1 MHKFGQNVYIF
12 SRGQAH
18 AFPPPSAVGAKWGLA
33 TPGPGAPAAEGGGGG
48 NARHPGGPP
57 QGRPLPLSWLNGAV
71 LDVLDAAIAKN
82 RSIPDPH
89 RLLGGNCPVA
99 FPREVLGLPQGPN
112 SAQPASTGSC
122 QNSLC
127 RSGGVVSN
135 DGFPTGG
142 VQPRYLLAGPRMPWV
157 GSSLSSPSSSSSQNR
172 GSRAPTSAF
181 EAEVQHL
188 QEQHQEIPSLQH
200 TPQPLTPH
208 ATFQNLQLCSI
219 CSRGSAAR
227 ACAFVILA
235 VDNSLCLFCTNLF
248 FPSFLHLR

>member
-57 QGRPLPLSWLNGAV
+57 QGRPPPPFHGSTVLCWMFLTLPLQRTGPSLT
-71 LDVLDAAIAKN
+71 
-82 RSIPDPH
+82 PH

-99 FPREVLGLPQGPN
+99 FPREVLGLSQGPN
-112 SAQPASTGSC
+112 SVQPASTGSC

-142 VQPRYLLAGPRMPWV
+142 VQPSNLLAGPRMPWV

-188 QEQHQEIPSLQH
+188 QEQNQEIPSPQH

-227 ACAFVILA
+227 ACAFVI
-235 VDNSLCLFCTNLF
+235 
-248 FPSFLHLR
+248 

>member
-1 MHKFGQNVYIF
+1 MPSPLPLQSGPNGAWPHPDLEPQRLREEVAEMHATLEVLP
-12 SRGQAH
+12 RA
-18 AFPPPSAVGAKWGLA
+18 APPPSFHGSTVLCWMFL
-33 TPGPGAPAAEGGGGG
+33 T
-48 NARHPGGPP
+48 
-57 QGRPLPLSWLNGAV
+57 LPLQRTGPSLT
-71 LDVLDAAIAKN
+71 
-82 RSIPDPH
+82 PH

-99 FPREVLGLPQGPN
+99 FPREIRGLPQGPN

-142 VQPRYLLAGPRMPWV
+142 VQPSNLLAGPRMPWV

-188 QEQHQEIPSLQH
+188 QEQNQEIPSPQH

-248 FPSFLHLR
+248 FQVFYT